1 MTEKLNQLFAGELD
15 LKIKKN
21 IVFVNFNSA
30 DTKSEI
36 FEAGDSLV
44 GNKIIFTEIGS
55 SDIQKILSAISVEKN
70 LFLQT
75 EQANEKFVNSENEY
89 DAPEID
95 KDVLEPFLEE
105 NDEKAE
111 DTADATKVEAKQ
123 IKETHEEIKDVDI
136 VHTPEKEQ
144 ELLFIKEKCYRLNK
158 VLRDFGIKA
167 VPITEEN
174 VLVAARFVRFKIEL
188 RSGET
193 IRNLEKYKQ
202 DISRE
207 IEAFGEIMIDN
218 IKGTRYVG
226 MDVPFE
232 RNGNTLELLENLSL
246 LNASSGNL
254 DILAG
259 QKPDSNIDILDVS
272 KAPHI
277 LISGT
282 TGSGKTVFLYSMI
295 VSLISKHSKD
305 NLEIVIVDPKQTDF
319 HFFKDLPHLRDNKII
334 TDPEEA
340 LKMLDEINS
349 IEKEHRTQMLIESN
363 SRDIESYN
371 AKNPSNPMKRLVVFI
386 DEYADLVK
394 AAEMLGIRKD
404 FEARLCM
411 LAQRVRN
418 LGIHLV
424 IATQRPS
431 ASIVTTALKAN
442 IPVRISFRLPAHQ
455 DSMTILDRTGA
466 EDLLGKGDMLMED
479 TILNQVTLILK
490 YKTDEVGESIFLD
503 AKMSEEDEKNERRL
517 SEALSEV
524 MTASDYKKV
533 EAIILYLE
541 DNKYVTPQI
550 AEKLT
555 GKSAPTVRRYLKM
568 LVETG
573 YVKVDGSTSNIK
585 YVI

>member
-1 MTEKLNQLFAGELD
+1 MKTGNGDFRICGEQISGHAVEQVCVLDNLIKEIFGRSEKITTVSRREILRHHVFESLYSADLTNTEKHNLTEKLNQLFAGELD

-21 IVFVNFNSA
+21 IFFVDFNSA

-36 FEAGDSLV
+36 LEAGDSLV
-44 GNKIIFTEIGS
+44 GNKIIFTKIGS
-55 SDIQKILSAISVEKN
+55 EDIQKILAGNVVDEN
-70 LFLQT
+70 AFLQA
-75 EQANEKFVNSENEY
+75 EQANKIFVNGENKVNVSDIDNDVSEAMTEN
-89 DAPEID
+89 
-95 KDVLEPFLEE
+95 
-105 NDEKAE
+105 NDEK
-111 DTADATKVEAKQ
+111 TGIISDATNMATEQ
-123 IKETHEEIKDVDI
+123 IKEVQEETEDVNMD
-136 VHTPEKEQ
+136 HTPEKEQ
-144 ELLFIKEKCYRLNK
+144 EALFIKEKCYRLNK

-174 VLVAARFVRFKIEL
+174 VLLASRFVRFKIEL

-193 IRNLEKYKQ
+193 IKNLKKYKQ

-232 RNGNTLELLENLSL
+232 RNGNELKLLENLNL
-246 LNASSGNL
+246 LNASSGRL

-305 NLEIVIVDPKQTDF
+305 NLQIVIVDPKQTDF
-319 HFFKDLPHLRDNKII
+319 HFFKGLPHLRDNKII

-340 LKMLDEINS
+340 LNMLDEINS
-349 IEKEHRTQMLIESN
+349 TEKEHRTQLLIANN

-411 LAQRVRN
+411 LVQRVRN

-466 EDLLGKGDMLMED
+466 EDLLGKGDMLAITE
-479 TILNQVTLILK
+479 
-490 YKTDEVGESIFLD
+490 TDYYRMQGFYI
-503 AKMSEEDEKNERRL
+503 SEEDLQE
-517 SEALSEV
+517 
-524 MTASDYKKV
+524 
-533 EAIILYLE
+533 YLRKFKDE
-541 DNKYVTPQI
+541 
-550 AEKLT
+550 
-555 GKSAPTVRRYLKM
+555 
-568 LVETG
+568 
-573 YVKVDGSTSNIK
+573 
-585 YVI
+585 